1 MHGLIR
7 EEYNFPASTKVLT
20 RHIYS
25 RMYCGKIVI
34 IAENPS
40 ALLPPLRKQW
50 LKLARKVQVERA
62 KTLDGGR
69 IKELTLI
76 VATMQTMRFKAG
88 WGDDPTGADVYVASI
103 DQLMQWPPD
112 CSTLYVT
119 SIISK
124 EQLHM
129 VTSWMTRGSLVVI
142 YR

>member
-7 EEYNFPASTKVLT
+7 EEYSFSASTKVLT

-34 IAENPS
+34 VAENPS

-62 KTLDGGR
+62 KTLNGGR
-69 IKELTLI
+69 IKELTSI

-88 WGDDPTGADVYVASI
+88 WSDDPIGADVYLASV
-103 DQLMQWPPD
+103 DQLLQWPPD
-112 CSTLYVT
+112 CSTLYIAST
-119 SIISK
+119 ISK
-124 EQLHM
+124 EQLHL
-129 VTSWMTRGSLVVI
+129 VTSWIARSSLVVI

>member
-7 EEYNFPASTKVLT
+7 EEYNFPASTKVLV

-34 IAENPS
+34 VTGEPRS
-40 ALLPPLRKQW
+40 LLSPLRKQW

-62 KTLDGGR
+62 KTLKGER
-69 IKELTLI
+69 IKELTSII
-76 VATMQTMRFKAG
+76 VTMQTLRFKAG
-88 WGDDPTGADVYVASI
+88 WGNDPMGAGVYLASV
-103 DQLMQWPPD
+103 DQLMQWPPE
-112 CSTLYVT
+112 CSTLYIT
-119 SIISK
+119 SNISK

-129 VTSWMTRGSLVVI
+129 VTSWMIRGSLVVI